1 MTSSFSNHCYD
12 AGDRIFGLMDEG
24 RAYKLL
30 NVKIKNA
37 SSLLKKDIFGLSDP
51 YCKVSLC
58 SEISSGLNADEDT
71 VIGIPAETRAIKKTL
86 NPVWNETFVFR
97 VHPSRQ
103 YLLFEIYDYNKVTQ
117 DDFLGLYRYNLY
129 QLPVNNADS
138 NVDTA
143 PVHDM
148 VLKQRSR
155 RSRVRGM
162 LHCQFAYEAAVD
174 ADAQSVHSERL
185 IEEDPEI
192 REGQWES
199 LQSMDSQPLPEGWE
213 ERVDFSGRI
222 VYVDHVNRTV
232 SLDRPT
238 APAVA
243 VIQRTPSIVQ
253 RQHSDFDNRRQIS
266 EDDLDENSSIV
277 SSLARSQSVPVP
289 AQEPIL
295 ESAPPEPEVE
305 TDSTP
310 ERTPEPTIIE
320 PILEPTPEPE
330 PQEESPLPDG
340 WERTVDFSG
349 RAVYVNHLTRVA
361 QFDRPEP
368 SQVWDRV
375 RLQEGE
381 EDEDFGFEQLNMSEL
396 GHQTPPRQQPSSQ
409 PSRQD
414 SRQSLESQAPTA
426 PSALD
431 LSGPDQTEV
440 EESGQQ
446 SPLPEGWT
454 EAQDPGSGR
463 LFYIDHNSRTTS
475 WVRPKSRTDGLFAAL
490 GPLPTGFEMR
500 YTRSGRPFFINH
512 RTKETTWHDPRQEDP
527 LPDGWEM
534 RVHSDGRVFYVDHA
548 TKSTQW
554 EDPRKTIVSS
564 GPAIQYSRDYKV
576 KYENF
581 KANLPKPPQSTGK
594 CEIKVKRTNILTDSM
609 NAVMPKSKEELLK
622 RLWITFEGEPG
633 LDYGGLAR
641 EWFYALS
648 REMFNP
654 YYGLWEYSAIDNY
667 TLQINPNSAIIEPAH
682 ERFFYFFGRICAMAV
697 YHGKLVDG
705 FFIRP
710 FYKLILGKPI
720 TLDDMAEFDI
730 ETYNSLKW
738 VIDNDPEDLCL
749 TFSAQ
754 EDKLGEMVE
763 TPLIPNGE
771 NIEVTN
777 FNKMGYI
784 KDYINWK
791 FVNRITDQ
799 VRSFKD
805 GFNDVIPL
813 RSLAVFDEN
822 ELEYLMCGITQI
834 DVEDWA
840 TYTDFKGGF
849 SPTHHV
855 VVWFWKA
862 VRSFDNEFR
871 ARLLQFVTGTSRVP
885 MNGFRELQGSNG
897 PQKFCIEKWGT
908 NQDLPRA
915 HTCFNRIDLPMYSDY
930 HTLREKLRVAVECTG
945 GFDID

>member
-1 MTSSFSNHCYD
+1 MVLLNFFR
-12 AGDRIFGLMDEG
+12 GERIYGMMDDG
-24 RAYKLL
+24 RPFRLL
-30 NVKIKNA
+30 NVKVKNA
-37 SSLLKKDIFGLSDP
+37 TALLKKDIFGLSDP

-58 SEISSGLNADEDT
+58 SEISHGGNPDEDT
-71 VIGIPAETRAIKKTL
+71 VIGIPAETKAIKKTL
-86 NPVWNETFVFR
+86 NPTWNQVFQFR
-97 VHPSRQ
+97 VNPSRQ
-103 YLLFEIYDYNKVTQ
+103 YLLFEVFDYNKVTQ
-117 DDFLGLYRYNLY
+117 DDFLGLYRFNLY

-138 NVDTA
+138 NVDSA

-155 RSRVRGM
+155 RSRVRGT
-162 LHCQFAYEAAVD
+162 LSCQFAYEAVEN
-174 ADAQSVHSERL
+174 ADAESVHSERL

-199 LQSMDSQPLPEGWE
+199 LQSLDSPPLPEGWE

-238 APAVA
+238 QPAVTA
-243 VIQRTPSIVQ
+243 HRTPSLIQ
-253 RQHSDFDNRRQIS
+253 RQHSNFDNRRQIS
-266 EDDLDENSSIV
+266 EENLDENSSILT
-277 SSLARSQSVPVP
+277 SIARSQSVPHS
-289 AQEPIL
+289 AEEPVVS
-295 ESAPPEPEVE
+295 SAPPLEEEPEQSEEVE
-305 TDSTP
+305 VDSTP
-310 ERTPEPTIIE
+310 DTTPAQTQPQ
-320 PILEPTPEPE
+320 PEASE
-330 PQEESPLPDG
+330 AVLPLPAG
-340 WERTVDFSG
+340 WEETEDFSG
-349 RAVYVNHLTRVA
+349 RTVYVNHLTRTA
-361 QFDRPEP
+361 QFERPRPESRP
-368 SQVWDRV
+368 V
-375 RLQEGE
+375 E
-381 EDEDFGFEQLNMSEL
+381 EVQNEENDFGFEQLNLSDA
-396 GHQTPPRQQPSSQ
+396 GIGDAPAQQPSTHSAPQRNNSSLSLNLSTPQ
-409 PSRQD
+409 PEEEAS
-414 SRQSLESQAPTA
+414 S
-426 PSALD
+426 
-431 LSGPDQTEV
+431 SGP
-440 EESGQQ
+440 Q
-446 SPLPEGWT
+446 SPLPAGWT
-454 EAQDPGSGR
+454 ESRDPNSGR
-463 LFYIDHNSRTTS
+463 TFYIDHNSRTTS

-490 GPLPTGFEMR
+490 GPLPEGIEMR

-512 RTKETTWHDPRQEDP
+512 RTKETTWHDPRQDAP

-554 EDPRKTIVSS
+554 EDPRKNIVSS

-581 KANLPKPPQSTGK
+581 KANLPKPPTSSGK
-594 CEIKVKRTNILTDSM
+594 CDIKVKRASILNDSY
-609 NAVMPKSKEELLK
+609 NAVMSKTQEELLR

-641 EWFYALS
+641 EWFYSLS

-654 YYGLWEYSAIDNY
+654 YYGMWEYSAIDNY
-667 TLQINPNSAIIEPAH
+667 TLQINPNSGICDSNH
-682 ERFFYFFGRICAMAV
+682 ERLFYFFGRICAMAV

-710 FYKLILGKPI
+710 FYKLILGKQI
-720 TLDDMAEFDI
+720 KLEDMAEVDI

-738 VIDNDPEDLCL
+738 VIDNDPECLYL

-754 EDKLGEMVE
+754 EDKFGEVIE
-763 TPLIPNGE
+763 TPLVTNGDQ
-771 NIEVTN
+771 IEVTN
-777 FNKMGYI
+777 DNKLGYI
-784 KDYINWK
+784 KAYINWK
-791 FVNRITDQ
+791 FVDRVSVQMKNFRN
-799 VRSFKD
+799 

-834 DVEDWA
+834 DVEDWC
-840 TYTDFKGGF
+840 TYTDFKGGY
-849 SPTHHV
+849 SATHHV

-897 PQKFCIEKWGT
+897 PQKFCIEKWGS

-915 HTCFNRIDLPMYSDY
+915 HTCFNRIDLPPYSDY